1 MNKSHRGIKLVTV
14 DENDEAVSIE
24 EIIMTNLDSIYSTAL
39 RLTKNKNDT
48 EDLVQ
53 ETCLKAFK
61 HHEQIS
67 SNNKAKSWVFSI
79 LMNTFINSYRK
90 KIKEPPLVD
99 IELSG
104 SLLDHVVTIPNLSPE
119 QIALNYV
126 LDEEIKE
133 ALDSLHV
140 DFRTV
145 IWLSDVEGFTY
156 QEIQEMLNCP
166 IGTIASRLFRARSLL
181 REILFEYAK
190 ERGVI

>member
-39 RLTKNKNDT
+39 RLAKNKNDA

-53 ETCLKAFK
+53 ETCLKAYK
-61 HHEQIS
+61 NYGQIS

-99 IELSG
+99 IELSYI
-104 SLLDHVVTIPNLSPE
+104 LLDHVVAVDNLNPE
-119 QIALNYV
+119 EIALNQI

-133 ALDSLHV
+133 ALDNLHV

-145 IWLSDVEGFTY
+145 IWLSDVEEFTY
-156 QEIQEMLNCP
+156 QEIQEMLDCP

-181 REILFEYAK
+181 RETLLGYAK
-190 ERGVI
+190 KRGVI

>member
-1 MNKSHRGIKLVTV
+1 MNKSRREIKLVRV
-14 DENDEAVSIE
+14 DESDKAASIE

-39 RLTKNKNDT
+39 RLTKNKNDA

-61 HHEQIS
+61 NSEQIS
-67 SNNKAKSWVFSI
+67 SNNKAKSWVFRI

-99 IELSG
+99 IELSH
-104 SLLDHVVTIPNLSPE
+104 LVLDHVVTVDNLNPE
-119 QIALNYV
+119 EIVLNYV

-140 DFRTV
+140 DFRAV

-156 QEIQEMLNCP
+156 QEIQEILDCP
-166 IGTIASRLFRARSLL
+166 VGTIASRLFRARSLL
-181 REILFEYAK
+181 RETLFEYAK
-190 ERGVI
+190 KRGVI

>member
-1 MNKSHRGIKLVTV
+1 MSKSRSGIKLVRV
-14 DENDEAVSIE
+14 DEDDEAISIQ
-24 EIIMTNLDSIYSTAL
+24 EIILTNLDSIYSTAL
-39 RLTKNKNDT
+39 RLTKNKNDA

-61 HHEQIS
+61 NSEQIS
-67 SNNKAKSWVFSI
+67 SNNKAKSWVFRI

-99 IELSG
+99 IELSH
-104 SLLDHVVTIPNLSPE
+104 LILDHVVTVDSLNPE
-119 QIALNYV
+119 EIALNYV
-126 LDEEIKE
+126 LDGEIKE
-133 ALDSLHV
+133 ALDGLHV

-156 QEIQEMLNCP
+156 QEIQEMLDCP

-181 REILFEYAK
+181 RETLFEYAK
-190 ERGVI
+190 KRGVI

>member
-39 RLTKNKNDT
+39 RLTKNKNDA

-53 ETCLKAFK
+53 ETCLKAYK
-61 HHEQIS
+61 NYGQIS

-99 IELSG
+99 IELSYI
-104 SLLDHVVTIPNLSPE
+104 LIDHVGTVDNLNPE
-119 QIALNYV
+119 EIALNQI

-133 ALDSLHV
+133 ALDNLHV

-145 IWLSDVEGFTY
+145 IWLSDVEEFTY
-156 QEIQEMLNCP
+156 QEIQEMLDCP

-181 REILFEYAK
+181 RETLLGYAK
-190 ERGVI
+190 KRGVI

>member
-1 MNKSHRGIKLVTV
+1 MNKSRREIKLVRV
-14 DENDEAVSIE
+14 DESDKAASIE

-39 RLTKNKNDT
+39 RLTKNKNDA

-61 HHEQIS
+61 NSEQIS
-67 SNNKAKSWVFSI
+67 SNNKAKSWVFRI

-99 IELSG
+99 IELSH
-104 SLLDHVVTIPNLSPE
+104 LVLDHVVTVDNLNPE
-119 QIALNYV
+119 EIVLNYV

-140 DFRTV
+140 DFRAV

-156 QEIQEMLNCP
+156 QEIQEILDCP
-166 IGTIASRLFRARSLL
+166 VGTIASRLFRARSLL
-181 REILFEYAK
+181 RETLFEYAK
-190 ERGVI
+190 RRGVI

>member
-1 MNKSHRGIKLVTV
+1 MNKSTRGIKLVRV
-14 DENDEAVSIE
+14 DESDKAASIE

-39 RLTKNKNDT
+39 RLTKNKNDA

-61 HHEQIS
+61 NSEQIS
-67 SNNKAKSWVFSI
+67 SNNKAKSWVFRI

-99 IELSG
+99 IELSH
-104 SLLDHVVTIPNLSPE
+104 LVLDHVVTVDNLNPE
-119 QIALNYV
+119 EIVLNYV

-140 DFRTV
+140 DFRAV

-156 QEIQEMLNCP
+156 QEIQEILDCP
-166 IGTIASRLFRARSLL
+166 VGTIASRLFRARSLL
-181 REILFEYAK
+181 RETLFEYAK
-190 ERGVI
+190 RRGVI